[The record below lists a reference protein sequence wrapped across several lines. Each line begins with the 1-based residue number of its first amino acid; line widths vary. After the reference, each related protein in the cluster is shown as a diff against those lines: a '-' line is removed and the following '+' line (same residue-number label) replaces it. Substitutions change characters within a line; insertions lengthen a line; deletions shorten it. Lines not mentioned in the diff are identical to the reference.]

1 MRNENLYYWE
11 GEKPPPLTIRYE
23 DDDGNLVTT
32 ISGATLSAKTS
43 IDGATE
49 VSVTMTNNDDGTATI
64 DWPTGTSA
72 FVLAGEKDGIMRI
85 DVQVVDSPN
94 EWFLPRFS
102 IPIKKR
108 T

>member
-1 MRNENLYYWE
+1 MRTDDLYYWE
-11 GEKPPPLTIRYE
+11 GEKPPPLTVNYE
-23 DDDGNLVTT
+23 DDNGVLITT

-49 VSVTMTNNDDGTATI
+49 VAVGATNNDDGTLTI

-72 FVLAGEKDGIMRI
+72 FVLAGTADGIMM
-85 DVQVVDSPN
+85 VDIEVTQAPLV
-94 EWFLPRFS
+94 WFLPRFS
-102 IPIKKR
+102 IPVKKR